1 LFQQHPIWTQKLRS
15 FCGLFFELLGL
26 GFSGLAW
33 RQGNLWSFRSLFWVK
48 KMVAQRFRAEME
60 IGDPLSPKTTFFTCK
75 VASKSTQSLTFQLAL
90 TNFGRTRWHLFGGCL

>member
-1 LFQQHPIWTQKLRS
+1 MYMVRICVVIHTFVPAAPQTQKLRS

-33 RQGNLWSFRSLFWVK
+33 RGNLWSFRSLFWVK

-60 IGDPLSPKTTFFTCK
+60 IG
-75 VASKSTQSLTFQLAL
+75 
-90 TNFGRTRWHLFGGCL
+90 